1 MKKISIFLILLL
13 IVSCKSKTPNTI
25 PNKTAEIKKEVIEY
39 KRFVP
44 ITAANVT
51 VIKKNRAYELGTR
64 LLETC
69 NTSRFKSF
77 NSQEATESVIKNA
90 TVDKITKTCQKI
102 NSRNGKFID
111 LTLLEIIQDNETGD
125 FIFRYYIQY
134 QKKYYNRELKIIVNK
149 DNKVSSISTKEILK
163 N

>member
-1 MKKISIFLILLL
+1 MKNISIFLVLLL
-13 IVSCKSKTPNTI
+13 LFSCRSKTPNAI
-25 PNKTAEIKKEVIEY
+25 PEKKKEDKVIIAY
-39 KRFVP
+39 NRFTSINSSAV
-44 ITAANVT
+44 A

-77 NSQEATESVIKNA
+77 SSQEATESVIKNA
-90 TVDKITKTCQKI
+90 TVEKISKTCKKI

-125 FIFRYYIQY
+125 FIFRYDIQY
-134 QKKYYNRELKIIVNK
+134 QKKYYHRELKIVVNK
-149 DNKVSSISTKEILK
+149 DNKVASISTKEIVK
-163 N
+163 